1 MFKTGNLF
9 GVGAIVRLSHFLS
22 DESNMAEL
30 FSYKFVRSIDAN
42 RTVKDALITAMTA
55 SRPRTRISVT
65 DLVNPMQAFHKR
77 MHPEIQPSIDRQQ
90 IMMAGTGFHDIFGKL
105 VSTEEY
111 LEQLLE
117 MDGIVGKV
125 DIFED
130 VPIELKTTSSI
141 PADIYAGR
149 TSYFEQLA
157 MYCAMAGND
166 TGRLIVYQRH
176 ADNRPP
182 KIKVFE
188 VEFKTLGKVAVEMK
202 SRSRTFKLALDRKT
216 PAELTQ
222 CEWLYRGCDYSGI
235 CPCRDLQPAEPMLA
249 RDDMVITAKP
259 EIESNLKNILSVPI
273 VVDTNI
279 KLKDLVL
286 PRKFAN
292 YRKPISENGTE
303 NDSLRPMQDIERQ
316 GFRFALQNALESGS
330 SGDFTAQPISLPP
343 LEDKVNL
350 HRGIPTVLR
359 TSSFR
364 EMVDRDRLVSTFPH
378 YFDRLAFECALA
390 NIRQGRLILYYE
402 KIPRDKFMVYD
413 LTFHSRDLIVQ
424 EAARRIELLEQ
435 GVEQKEL
442 PNCPSWMAK
451 YCEFESSCQC
461 GEQ

>member
-1 MFKTGNLF
+1 MMLSF
-9 GVGAIVRLSHFLS
+9 GGKKFPFGECTMV
-22 DESNMAEL
+22 EL
-30 FSYKFVRSIDAN
+30 FSYRFVRSIDAN
-42 RTVKDALITAMTA
+42 RTVKDALIAAMTA

-65 DLVNPMQAFHKR
+65 DLVNPMQAFHR
-77 MHPEIQPSIDRQQ
+77 RVHPEIQPSIDRQQ

-130 VPIELKTTSSI
+130 VPVELKTTSSI
-141 PADIYAGR
+141 PTDIYAGR
-149 TSYFEQLA
+149 PSYFEQLA

-166 TGRLIVYQRH
+166 TGRLIIYQRH
-176 ADNRPP
+176 TDNRSPE
-182 KIKVFE
+182 IKVFE
-188 VEFKTLGKVAVEMK
+188 VEFKTLEAVAVEMK
-202 SRSRTFKLALDRKT
+202 SRSKTFKLALDRKT
-216 PAELTQ
+216 PSGLMQ

-235 CPCRDLQPAEPMLA
+235 CPCRDVQPAKPMLA

-259 EIESNLKNILSVPI
+259 EIELDLKNILSVPI
-273 VVDTNI
+273 SDDTSI

-286 PRKFAN
+286 PRKSAI
-292 YRKPISENGTE
+292 YRKSISEDGTE

-316 GFRFALQNALESGS
+316 GFRFALQNALEHGS
-330 SGDFTAQPISLPP
+330 SGDFASQAIALPP

-350 HRGIPTVLR
+350 YRGIPTVLR

-378 YFDRLAFECALA
+378 YFDRLLFECALT

-424 EAARRIELLEQ
+424 EASRRVALLEQ
-435 GVEQKEL
+435 RVEQREL
-442 PNCPSWMAK
+442 PTCPSWMAK
-451 YCEFESSCQC
+451 YCEFGSSCQC